1 MCFILEQ
8 LLQYK
13 GPESDNPGL
22 TNLREEIRYHSRT
35 TRDVSQSSSPENMTR
50 NGTVSPSSAPGNTTE
65 TIRVSFTYYDRMMRE
80 AKKSDRLSLLN
91 VLYFFYTYI
100 LVSTESPVQHCW
112 FKWSSTYDKK
122 NKLIDYQIKID
133 KKILKMKY
141 KCQFKTINED

>member
-91 VLYFFYTYI
+91 VLYFFTRIY
-100 LVSTESPVQHCW
+100 LCQQRVQFSIAGSNGALHM
-112 FKWSSTYDKK
+112 TR
-122 NKLIDYQIKID
+122 KI
-133 KKILKMKY
+133 
-141 KCQFKTINED
+141 N